1 VTGGPADTARWWK
14 AFGDPELDSLVG
26 RAVQSNP
33 DLAAAE
39 ARLRQARAIRA
50 LSAASFRPTLDA
62 DGSYAKEKISQ
73 NQPLFGSLPLPKN
86 FPFEYSVYQ
95 AGFDASWEI
104 DVFGGQRRALEA
116 AAAEW
121 GGAVEARND
130 VLVSLVAEVARTYVE
145 LRGAQRRLAIAREN
159 AGLEEQELAL
169 TRARRESGIATD
181 LEVDRTAA
189 VLAGLRAGIPPLES
203 SVRQAMYGLAA
214 LLGGRPAD
222 LVAELTPPAPVP
234 AAPPEVPVGLPS
246 DLLRRRPD
254 VRGAERELAAATAR
268 IGAAK
273 SDWFPKFSLNGDAG
287 MESVTLRKWFEPAS
301 LFWSLGPTLQWRAL
315 DFGRVRAEV
324 AGQTAAQEAALA
336 AYEKSVVAALQ
347 ETESALVAYAQ
358 ERNRRAALA
367 AQQAADERAFALA
380 RDLQA
385 GGEANFLAVLD
396 ADRALAQARDELAA
410 SDEAVSL
417 DLVVLYKALGGGWE
431 TVGDHPLP

>member
-189 VLAGLRAGIPPLES
+189 VLAGLRAGDH
-203 SVRQAMYGLAA
+203 SVL
-214 LLGGRPAD
+214 D
-222 LVAELTPPAPVP
+222 PPA
-234 AAPPEVPVGLPS
+234 
-246 DLLRRRPD
+246 
-254 VRGAERELAAATAR
+254 
-268 IGAAK
+268 
-273 SDWFPKFSLNGDAG
+273 
-287 MESVTLRKWFEPAS
+287 
-301 LFWSLGPTLQWRAL
+301 
-315 DFGRVRAEV
+315 
-324 AGQTAAQEAALA
+324 
-336 AYEKSVVAALQ
+336 
-347 ETESALVAYAQ
+347 
-358 ERNRRAALA
+358 
-367 AQQAADERAFALA
+367 
-380 RDLQA
+380 
-385 GGEANFLAVLD
+385 
-396 ADRALAQARDELAA
+396 
-410 SDEAVSL
+410 
-417 DLVVLYKALGGGWE
+417 
-431 TVGDHPLP
+431 